1 MLSHVRTALLLL
13 HCCLICSAGVD
24 LEDEGPESDLP
35 QEVLS
40 SDALL
45 RGHVSL

>member
-1 MLSHVRTALLLL
+1 VERLPKEVLLL
-13 HCCLICSAGVD
+13 HGKYAFAGVD
-24 LEDEGPESDLP
+24 YEDEGPDDGLP